1 MEDEADDELVFE
13 GDNSF
18 HKRDDR
24 FCDVCGI
31 RDSTRNWFGRMLCM
45 ECLESEMEDD
55 HTVPED

>member
-13 GDNSF
+13 GDNS
-18 HKRDDR
+18 

-45 ECLESEMEDD
+45 ACLESEMEDD